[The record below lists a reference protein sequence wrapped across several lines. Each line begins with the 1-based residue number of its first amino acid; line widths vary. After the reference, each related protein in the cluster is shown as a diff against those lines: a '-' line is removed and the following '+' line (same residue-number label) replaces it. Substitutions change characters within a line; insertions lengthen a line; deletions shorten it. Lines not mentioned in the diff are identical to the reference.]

1 MGRDVSTTASK
12 VALVYVTTSDEEEAR
27 RIGSALVDKKLAAC
41 VNIIPGMRSIY
52 RWQGKVVNDNECVM
66 LVKAPKDN
74 TETVIEKIREMHS
87 YEVPCVVVI
96 PLIQGLPEY
105 LNWIMNETVIE

>member
-1 MGRDVSTTASK
+1 MAEK
-12 VALVYVTTSDEEEAR
+12 VVLVYVTTSDEHEAR
-27 RIGSALVDKKLAAC
+27 RIGSALIDKKLAAC

-74 TETVIEKIREMHS
+74 TEAVVENIKEMHS
-87 YEVPCVVVI
+87 YEVPCAVVI

-105 LNWIMNETVIE
+105 LDWIMNETEIE

>member
-1 MGRDVSTTASK
+1 MGRDHSSMASK

-74 TETVIEKIREMHS
+74 AETVIEKIKEMHS
-87 YEVPCVVVI
+87 YEVPCVIVI
-96 PLIQGLPEY
+96 PIAQGLRSY
-105 LNWIMNETVIE
+105 LDWIMNETEIE